1 MAYSSFTLS
10 QVSRTFQLETFWQPA
25 LFADIE
31 PVEPSE
37 ELTAV
42 LKRNLPFALAM
53 GTEKAKSELIVSP
66 ILPFALAMGTEKAK
80 SELIVSPILIELC
93 LHFNNRVSLFSGID
107 FNVDAES
114 GLTGV
119 CDFLV
124 SLSPQL
130 VDLEAPAII
139 LVEAKKDSLTDG
151 LGQCVAEMVAAQRF
165 NAEKG
170 NDIPCVYGA
179 TTSGTEWLFLK
190 LEGQT
195 LSVDLGVYQL
205 AECARILGILTSMVS
220 QQA

>member
-10 QVSRTFQLETFWQPA
+10 QVSRTFHLETVWQPA
-25 LFADIE
+25 LFADIK
-31 PVEPSE
+31 PVAPSE
-37 ELTAV
+37 HLTAA
-42 LKRNLPFALAM
+42 LERKLPFAVAM
-53 GTEKAKSELIVSP
+53 GTEKAKSELIVADV
-66 ILPFALAMGTEKAK
+66 L
-80 SELIVSPILIELC
+80 VELC
-93 LHFNNRVSLFSGID
+93 LHFDNRVSLFSGID

-151 LGQCVAEMVAAQRF
+151 LGQCAAEMVAAQRF
-165 NAEKG
+165 NADAG

-190 LEGQT
+190 LAGKT
-195 LSVDLGVYQL
+195 LSIDLNAYQL
-205 AECARILGILTSMVS
+205 AQCDKILGILASMVS